1 MAKKDKKV
9 SVNTALLAGIASGAV
24 AYISRDDGFPLVQA
38 GLVEV
43 NTEILD
49 NDGNAAV
56 RLTEK
61 GKAMINGGESA
72 STENVESASTENVES
87 GAKYAV
93 ITGAVLPASK
103 RKGGGGGAP
112 VVYPFDSLEIG
123 QSFFVPVS
131 EKHKDP
137 VKTLGSTVSS
147 ANMRYAVDTGETK
160 TVVRTKRGPKNH
172 AMLDENG
179 EKIRETVEA
188 PVYRYTRRFS
198 LRPVTAGV
206 TYGNWVAPTDGA
218 LIARVPLKD

>member
-24 AYISRDDGFPLVQA
+24 AYISRDDGLPLVKA

-72 STENVESASTENVES
+72 SSTNVEG

-93 ITGAVLPASK
+93 ISDAVLPASK

-112 VVYPFDSLEIG
+112 IVYPFDSLEIG

-147 ANMRYAVDTGETK
+147 ANMRYAEKTGETK
-160 TVVRTKRGPKNH
+160 TVIRTKRGPKNR
-172 AMLDENG
+172 AVLDENG
-179 EKIRETVEA
+179 EKVKETVEV

-206 TYGNWVAPTDGA
+206 TYGNWIAPSDGA
-218 LIARVPLKD
+218 LIARVELKEKD

>member
-9 SVNTALLAGIASGAV
+9 DTALLAGIASGAV
-24 AYISRDDGFPLVQA
+24 AYISRDNGLPLVQA

-43 NTEILD
+43 NTDILD
-49 NDGNAAV
+49 DDGNAAV
-56 RLTEK
+56 RLTDK
-61 GKAMINGGESA
+61 GKVMINGSETI
-72 STENVESASTENVES
+72 STDDVATVSV

-93 ITGAVLPASK
+93 INDAVLPASK

-147 ANMRYAVDTGETK
+147 ANMRYAEKTGETK
-160 TVVRTKRGPKNH
+160 TVIRTKRGPKNR
-172 AMLDENG
+172 AVLDEAG
-179 EKIRETVEA
+179 EKVRETVEV

-198 LRPVTAGV
+198 LRPVEAGK
-206 TYGNWVAPTDGA
+206 TYGNWIAPASGA

>member
-1 MAKKDKKV
+1 MAKKKI
-9 SVNTALLAGIASGAV
+9 SVNTALLSAIAIGNV
-24 AYISRDDGFPLVQA
+24 THVSRDNGLPLVQD
-38 GLVEV
+38 GLIEV
-43 NTEILD
+43 NTDILD

-61 GKAMINGGESA
+61 GKAMVNGGESA
-72 STENVESASTENVES
+72 LSAT
-87 GAKYAV
+87 AKYAV
-93 ITGAVLPASK
+93 ITDAVLPASK

>member
-1 MAKKDKKV
+1 MAKKKI
-9 SVNTALLAGIASGAV
+9 SVNTALLSAIAIGNV
-24 AYISRDDGFPLVQA
+24 THVSRDNGLPLVQA
-38 GLVEV
+38 GLIEV
-43 NTEILD
+43 NTDILD
-49 NDGNAAV
+49 DSGNAAV
-56 RLTEK
+56 RLTDR
-61 GKAMINGGESA
+61 GKIMVNGGESA
-72 STENVESASTENVES
+72 SSAT
-87 GAKYAV
+87 AKYAV
-93 ITGAVLPASK
+93 ISDAVLPASK

-131 EKHKDP
+131 EKHNDP

-206 TYGNWVAPTDGA
+206 TYGNWIAPSDGA
-218 LIARVPLKD
+218 LIARVRIEREGLI

>member
-9 SVNTALLAGIASGAV
+9 SVNTALLSAIASGAV
-24 AYISRDDGFPLVQA
+24 AYISRDDGFLLVQA

-43 NTEILD
+43 NTDILD
-49 NDGNAAV
+49 DSGNAAV

-61 GKAMINGGESA
+61 GKAMINGGESVTITA
-72 STENVESASTENVES
+72 DDVGTLSVGS
-87 GAKYAV
+87 KYAV
-93 ITGAVLPASK
+93 ISDAVLPASK

-147 ANMRYAVDTGETK
+147 ANMRYAEKTGETK
-160 TVVRTKRGPKNH
+160 TVIRTKRGPKNR
-172 AMLDENG
+172 AVLDENG
-179 EKIRETVEA
+179 EKVKQTVEA

-198 LRPVTAGV
+198 LRPVKAGV
-206 TYGNWVAPTDGA
+206 TYGNWIAPSDGA
-218 LIARVPLKD
+218 LIARVELKD

>member
-38 GLVEV
+38 GLIEV
-43 NTEILD
+43 NTDILD
-49 NDGNAAV
+49 DSGNAAV
-56 RLTEK
+56 RLTDK
-61 GKAMINGGESA
+61 GKAMVNGGESA
-72 STENVESASTENVES
+72 SNESVES

-93 ITGAVLPASK
+93 ISDAVLPASK

-147 ANMRYAVDTGETK
+147 ANMRYAEKTGETK
-160 TVVRTKRGPKNH
+160 TVIRTKRGPKNR
-172 AMLDENG
+172 AALDENG
-179 EKIRETVEA
+179 EKVKQTVEA

-206 TYGNWVAPTDGA
+206 TYGNWIAPSDGA
-218 LIARVPLKD
+218 LIARVELKEKD